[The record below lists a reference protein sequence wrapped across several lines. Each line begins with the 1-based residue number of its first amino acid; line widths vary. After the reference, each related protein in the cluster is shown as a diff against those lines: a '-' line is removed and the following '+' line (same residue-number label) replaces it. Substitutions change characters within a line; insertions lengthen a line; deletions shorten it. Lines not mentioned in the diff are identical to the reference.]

1 MSEHFLHGRG
11 PECEGT
17 LRAMRRRAVRFRVWF
32 AVLAPLAL
40 VGAFWLSLPSADP
53 LRHSNPSTTALIESR
68 FQRNHRRNQHWVR
81 LSQISPWLQQAVVNS
96 EDARFFQHHGV
107 DVVETGVAI
116 EEAWEGERVRGA
128 STITQQ
134 LAKNLWLGDRRSLW
148 RKLREYFLARRLET
162 LGKDRIL
169 ELYLNVAEWGNG
181 IYGADAAS
189 RVWFGKPASDLL
201 PEEAAVLTAMLPAP
215 RKRNPRRPSEAFRRR
230 AAEILDLFVVY
241 KQLSP
246 DDAARAKQRLFQG

>member
-1 MSEHFLHGRG
+1 
-11 PECEGT
+11 
-17 LRAMRRRAVRFRVWF
+17 MRRRRVPRFRIWF

-40 VGAFWLSLPSADP
+40 VAAFFLGLPSAEP
-53 LRHSNPSTTALIESR
+53 LRHANPSTTALIEAR
-68 FQRNHRRNQHWVR
+68 FQKMHRRNQHWVR
-81 LSQISPWLQQAVVNS
+81 LSQISPWLRMAVVNS
-96 EDARFFQHHGV
+96 EDARFYQHHGF

-116 EEAWEGERVRGA
+116 EEAFEGERVRGA

-134 LAKNLWLGDRRSLW
+134 LAKNLWLGEERSLF
-148 RKLREYFLARRLET
+148 RKVREYFLARRLET

-215 RKRNPRRPSEAFRRR
+215 RKRNPRKPSESLRKR
-230 AAEILDLFVVY
+230 ATEVIDLYVVY
-241 KQLSP
+241 KQLTP
-246 DDAARAKQRLFQG
+246 EQGAEAKWRLATLLRT